1 MEKLTGRKFNK
12 KYKNHTSYTVKE
24 YEYNGSIRYKLLN
37 PLGAMPATWFSDTII
52 VKTDKN
58 EKNYREW
65 KNIPCRELIF
75 KGGRL
80 ISERIREDIH

>member
-24 YEYNGSIRYKLLN
+24 YKYNGSIRYNLLN

-52 VKTDKN
+52 VKQAMD

-75 KGGRL
+75 KKGKL
-80 ISERIREDIH
+80 VSDRIKEGMY